1 MFQVKV
7 WMEIMDDT
15 AMIPSLL
22 FFHIPASRH
31 NLFSIEENCG

>member
-22 FFHIPASRH
+22 FFSHSGVAA
-31 NLFSIEENCG
+31 